1 VLFYVEVGIFSSGG
15 FFHRS
20 GSILRRNRDENHN
33 QFYILM
39 NVDDFTCVLSFF
51 MFSNVKIRIR
61 FTATRVEV
69 RMKIK
74 ICRIALIAAGLV
86 SQIASAAETITYKYD
101 ARGRLTQ
108 VVRIVN
114 TSPPVTTQYTH
125 DKANNRKTVVV
136 TGSSNTPQP

>member
-1 VLFYVEVGIFSSGG
+1 
-15 FFHRS
+15 
-20 GSILRRNRDENHN
+20 
-33 QFYILM
+33 M